1 MGITFVRISFFAFC
15 LAAFI
20 ASGRPSIA
28 QERAIPAIP
37 EISSNFAEEHL
48 AAAEAH
54 SAILKRYGG
63 KYSDRTLENF
73 VNRVG
78 SSLAHSF
85 GLDGYQFKFFVLDS
99 SKLFAFTQPGGYIY
113 ISRAMILLAN
123 SEDELAAVLAHEM
136 AHVYLRHHAKR
147 VQLVEG
153 LNTREGN
160 QTEFI
165 NAFNRIQEQEA
176 DTLSVPILM
185 SAGYDP
191 FAQARFL
198 SIVEN
203 YDYVR
208 TTKGIE
214 KSNENGEQSHFSLSE
229 RKKSVNSIATSLTAE
244 LSNVNAGIPAQFP
257 GPGYI
262 DYGSNEKSP
271 FHPVKESAFFD
282 AIDGVVFGRRP
293 SEGMIVNNTFMDGRA
308 GFTFDIPPDF
318 HFVHVGGKALPN
330 VGTTI
335 RAIGPNGIELR
346 FDSFVSWR
354 IVNTDL
360 IKYLS
365 RNSGLILKQATARK
379 LEINGLP
386 GAIAEAISR
395 SSEGGT
401 LRVAVVQATAKTLFR
416 FSFWIPHGTP
426 SEVADGVWQ
435 SPLSFKRVYYNE
447 MRNWK
452 PMKVRSIKVN
462 SGMTIKSLSSRMPIN
477 NDPEEWFRVLNN
489 LNENDKIY
497 AGQRV
502 KIVVH

>member
-1 MGITFVRISFFAFC
+1 MEITFVRISFFAFC

-20 ASGRPSIA
+20 ASGQPSIA
-28 QERAIPAIP
+28 QAQTIPVIP
-37 EISSNFAEEHL
+37 EISSNFAQEHL

-63 KYSDRTLENF
+63 KYSDRKLENF

-78 SSLAHSF
+78 STLDHSF

-153 LNTREGN
+153 LNARQSN
-160 QTEFI
+160 PKEFI

-203 YDYVR
+203 YDHVR

-214 KSNENGEQSHFSLSE
+214 TSSENGEQSHFSLSE
-229 RKKSVNSIATSLTAE
+229 RRESANSIATILIAE

-271 FHPVKESAFFD
+271 FHSVKESAFFD

-293 SEGMIVNNTFMDGRA
+293 SEGMIVNNTFIAGRA

-318 HFVHVGGKALPN
+318 HFVHVGAKALPY

-335 RAIGPNGIELR
+335 RAIGPNGIEFR
-346 FDSFVSWR
+346 FDSFVSWK

-365 RNSGLILKQATARK
+365 RNSGLIIKQATARK

-395 SSEGGT
+395 SNDGT
-401 LRVAVVQATAKTLFR
+401 LRVGVVQATAKTLFR
-416 FSFWIPHGTP
+416 FSFWIPPGTP
-426 SEVADGVWQ
+426 SEFSDGVWQ
-435 SPLSFKRVYYNE
+435 SPLSFKRVYSNE

-452 PMKVRSIKVN
+452 PMKVRSIKVS
-462 SGMTIKSLSSRMPIN
+462 SGMTVKSLSSRMPIN